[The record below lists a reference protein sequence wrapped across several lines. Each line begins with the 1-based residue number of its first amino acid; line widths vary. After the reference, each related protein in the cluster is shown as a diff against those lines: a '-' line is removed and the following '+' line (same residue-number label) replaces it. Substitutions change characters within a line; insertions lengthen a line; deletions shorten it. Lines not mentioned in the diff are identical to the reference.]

1 MKKKILLILIILI
14 LAISAALLY
23 FFYDDI
29 FSNEDDYKKEYTIED
44 FPRALEY
51 VNGEEEIVLADIKL
65 LNELYQKI
73 EEGDRVYQR
82 WIDVGLVKKRLG
94 DLEGTEEAWQNAVS
108 YNPDQPLAY
117 GNLAGLYGYRLKQY
131 EKAEEYYLKAID
143 MRPGHYGYYTDL
155 ATIYQHELTN
165 KKDQIESLILQGA
178 KEAAGKREKAD
189 FYMFLS
195 NYFYEEGNSAKAN
208 EYAQKAVDYNPELE
222 EYIFQ
227 LN

>member
-1 MKKKILLILIILI
+1 MPKLPNNGKQKNKMGKGSSDPGALVFKPKKEPIKVMIGMTLIIYVVVVGIFYGI
-14 LAISAALLY
+14 LWGH
-23 FFYDDI
+23 
-29 FSNEDDYKKEYTIED
+29 KKSIQS
-44 FPRALEY
+44 
-51 VNGEEEIVLADIKL
+51 EI
-65 LNELYQKI
+65 Q
-73 EEGDRVYQR
+73 
-82 WIDVGLVKKRLG
+82 
-94 DLEGTEEAWQNAVS
+94 
-108 YNPDQPLAY
+108 
-117 GNLAGLYGYRLKQY
+117 
-131 EKAEEYYLKAID
+131 
-143 MRPGHYGYYTDL
+143 
-155 ATIYQHELTN
+155 N